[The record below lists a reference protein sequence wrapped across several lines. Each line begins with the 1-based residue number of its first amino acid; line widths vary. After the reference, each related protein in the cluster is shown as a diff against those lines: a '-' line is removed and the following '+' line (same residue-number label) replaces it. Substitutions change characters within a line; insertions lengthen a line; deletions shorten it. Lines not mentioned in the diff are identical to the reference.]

1 VPYIGAS
8 IAIAVVVQSVL
19 TGMLTGAFGRGLIG
33 DKISIGQAWQ
43 ISRAFWVFV
52 VSLLVILIALA
63 PPFLL
68 ALIVI
73 GLAVAKIGA
82 AAIIVGVVGGLALIP
97 ITLWISVSLTMSV
110 PAVVL
115 EGVDP
120 ITALK
125 RSWRLVRGSWWRV
138 FGINLLAG
146 IIVFIVAAIIEV
158 PFGIAQ
164 AVAVGHSGGTAF
176 PGFGAAAAAPGVL
189 AIVISTI
196 GSIIASTCTRPIG
209 AGVTV
214 LLYADLRMRKEGLDL
229 MLQQAGQNQP
239 MSADQFS
246 TLWQQHNPGAGT
258 LPGPGGGINPGA
270 GQTGW

>member
-1 VPYIGAS
+1 
-8 IAIAVVVQSVL
+8 
-19 TGMLTGAFGRGLIG
+19 
-33 DKISIGQAWQ
+33 
-43 ISRAFWVFV
+43 
-52 VSLLVILIALA
+52 
-63 PPFLL
+63 
-68 ALIVI
+68 
-73 GLAVAKIGA
+73 
-82 AAIIVGVVGGLALIP
+82 
-97 ITLWISVSLTMSV
+97 
-110 PAVVL
+110 
-115 EGVDP
+115 
-120 ITALK
+120 
-125 RSWRLVRGSWWRV
+125 
-138 FGINLLAG
+138 LLAG
-146 IIVFIVAAIIEV
+146 IIVFIVAAVIEV

-164 AVAVGHSGGTAF
+164 AVAAGHSGGTVF
-176 PGFGAAAAAPGVL
+176 PGFGATGVAAAPGVL

-246 TLWQQHNPGAGT
+246 TLWQQNNPGAGT